1 MRNMQR
7 KSKPVELSEDLRSL
21 IDDTLEPTE
30 RTKLQMAVEEIQLR
44 LNEANTRARKAIE
57 RAQQAE
63 DLKEAIFGLTSGKL
77 QMPEWVLERSQAKD
91 SPHIPVLLTSDFQ
104 WGEVIDNDNMDG
116 INQFNVS
123 IAEERYKLLIDRAI
137 DIAFEHLPRNKYEGL
152 VLLRAGDTVSGDIHE
167 ELRETNEL
175 SSIPAVRSVVRAER
189 WGTTQLANAFGN
201 VHVISVPGNHGRYQR
216 KPPTKRIEENYD
228 TLASWWLESLFEGDD
243 RLTWQTPDSS
253 DAVFE
258 MHGRKYLVTHGD
270 NIGSRGGQGF
280 IGPAA
285 TIMRGMKKTMD
296 EYARRGIALHK
307 MFVGHFHTAYDLG
320 YGWAN
325 GSLPGYSEFARSNR
339 MTPEAPIQY
348 LLFFHPRYGVTS
360 QWKILLGP
368 EPTGSI
374 SVVPFEG
381 EA

>member
-1 MRNMQR
+1 MQR
-7 KSKPVELSEDLRSL
+7 KNRKPIELDPELRAL
-21 IDDTLEPTE
+21 IDDSLAPDE
-30 RTKLQMAVEEIQLR
+30 RTKLQLAVEEMQVK
-44 LNEANTRARKAIE
+44 LNEANARARKAVE
-57 RAQQAE
+57 RAAE
-63 DLKEAIFGLTSGKL
+63 AENLKNALFDLTAYDPR
-77 QMPEWVLERSQAKD
+77 MPDWALERSEAKD

-104 WGEVIDNDNMDG
+104 WGEVIDGDNMDG
-116 INQFNVS
+116 INTFNVE
-123 IAEERYKLLIDRAI
+123 IAQQRYQLMIEKAI
-137 DIAFEHLPRNKYEGL
+137 DIAFEHLPRNRYDGL

-175 SSIPAVRSVVRAER
+175 AAIPATRSVVQAER
-189 WGTTQLANAFGN
+189 WGTTKLADAFGN

-216 KPPTKRIEENYD
+216 KPPTKHIEDNYD

-243 RLTWQTPDSS
+243 RVSFQTPDSS

-325 GSLPGYSEFARSNR
+325 GSLPGYSEFARANR

-360 QWKILLGP
+360 QWKLLLGP
-368 EPTGSI
+368 EPAGST
-374 SVVPFEG
+374 SVTPFEG
-381 EA
+381 